1 MNSIE
6 EIKTLESKVEL
17 LTQKVE
23 LLEHQL
29 QHHIGDINTY
39 VHKKGHF

>member
-29 QHHIGDINTY
+29 KHHIGDISTY
-39 VHKKGHF
+39 VHKMGHF